1 MTNDAPKTSSGES
14 VLYADSDYAGLF
26 RRCAILIVDGA
37 VLMFALFLLFA
48 AWFVV
53 VEQQE
58 EAEARAM
65 LSWLLFVYVYLAIL
79 KPSRVRTLGFW
90 LTGVRIVNHKGQR
103 PSVFRM
109 TFRLSLWILGP
120 INPIID
126 FLWLGGDH
134 HRQTLRD
141 KFAGTYVIKRDATPV
156 GRGKR
161 RAAYYTLMGFTLFFW
176 EIKPV

>member
-1 MTNDAPKTSSGES
+1 MFHRRRTTRRGGSAGDV
-14 VLYADSDYAGLF
+14 VL
-26 RRCAILIVDGA
+26 AI
-37 VLMFALFLLFA
+37 
-48 AWFVV
+48 
-53 VEQQE
+53 
-58 EAEARAM
+58 
-65 LSWLLFVYVYLAIL
+65 FVYVYLAIL

-109 TFRLSLWILGP
+109 TFRLMLWILGP

-126 FLWLGGDH
+126 FLWLGGDD

-156 GRGKR
+156 GQGIR
-161 RAAYYTLMGFTLFFW
+161 RAAYYSLMGATLIFR
-176 EIKPV
+176 EIRPVKKPQASVITGEN